1 MRRSAEDSPQRT
13 KRKNDMA
20 EVEIHRYW
28 EVRDLL
34 GKFFAIRVFK
44 PLLEVREGT
53 KRKQGSQSRKYIKGL
68 TCREKKQEELSLCF
82 RSWGFKTSS

>member
-13 KRKNDMA
+13 KRKNDVA

-28 EVRDLL
+28 EVKDLL

-44 PLLEVREGT
+44 PLLEIREGQGRNT
-53 KRKQGSQSRKYIKGL
+53 KRKQGSSAESTSRVL
-68 TCREKKQEELSLCF
+68 PVMR
-82 RSWGFKTSS
+82 KTRKN